1 MRPASVCFL
10 FFFFFFVQA
19 FGGDRADDM
28 GQLLVEN
35 GYHYSG
41 KDYVTSG
48 VTGEPLSAYVFFG
61 PVYYQRLKH
70 MVMDKMHARARC
82 VPVLG

>member
-1 MRPASVCFL
+1 MRMA
-10 FFFFFFVQA
+10 VQA
-19 FGGDRADDM
+19 FGGDRADAM
-28 GQLLVEN
+28 GQLLVAH

-48 VTGEPLSAYVFFG
+48 VSGEPLAAYVFFG

-70 MVMDKMHARARC
+70 MVIDKMHARARC
-82 VPVLG
+82 APRAATYIQTLTCAYT